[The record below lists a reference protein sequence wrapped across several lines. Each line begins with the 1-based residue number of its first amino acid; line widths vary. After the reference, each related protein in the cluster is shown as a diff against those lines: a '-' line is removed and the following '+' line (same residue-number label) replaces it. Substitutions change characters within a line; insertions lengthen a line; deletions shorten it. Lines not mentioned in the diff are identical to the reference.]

1 MATLTPAQVQLLEQA
16 KKFFIGHQSAVGVL
30 LPTAHPPMF
39 IKSGIDGGPWGGPH
53 RGGVPRGPLTY
64 KDTFH
69 RSRLDR
75 AAWAVGSFSH
85 VGNRPDLRVGT
96 TRCIPPSSLVG
107 DVQRAMTSRK
117 AVIDGTKK

>member
-1 MATLTPAQVQLLEQA
+1 LAKTLESGTNPYFSHERFHEAHDLIIRAWTDVIQRAPALVD
-16 KKFFIGHQSAVGVL
+16 AV
-30 LPTAHPPMF
+30 TFDKTDRSHDAAAHADH
-39 IKSGIDGGPWGGPH
+39 GENND
-53 RGGVPRGPLTY
+53 
-64 KDTFH
+64 H

-85 VGNRPDLRVGT
+85 VGNRPDLRVET